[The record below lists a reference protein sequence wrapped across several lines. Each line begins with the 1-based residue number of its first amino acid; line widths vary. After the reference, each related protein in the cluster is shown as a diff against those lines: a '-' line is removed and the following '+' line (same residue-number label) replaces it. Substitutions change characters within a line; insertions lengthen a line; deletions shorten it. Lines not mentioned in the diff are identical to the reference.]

1 MKNENK
7 LIKDSRYAETLVH
20 FYYFNMTI
28 LKLTFNFNI
37 TYKHLLPEFSE
48 INNCL
53 FEKKNPFPDLQIS
66 ILQKHLRSSE

>member
-28 LKLTFNFNI
+28 LIITFYCNI

-53 FEKKNPFPDLQIS
+53 FEKKIS
-66 ILQKHLRSSE
+66 ISRFTNQHITKTPKIQ